1 MTGRLIFVV
10 IMKRRLTVLLLIVV
24 SSVLLS
30 VPFLVPGTG
39 WLSLIAFVPL
49 LWAEDIATGDEMK
62 GFCWWHYLCFVL
74 WNAATTFWVCNA
86 TVGGGIFAIL
96 ANSFQMSLVFGLFR
110 WSRKWLSGSLPYI
123 FLAFAWIAW
132 ERWYLT
138 SAQISWPWLV
148 LGNSFARTT
157 GWIQWYEYTG
167 TLGGSL
173 LVWAA
178 NLSVFGILESL
189 ASGRWMTFNWK
200 AKSAALL
207 GTLALFV
214 APPVV
219 SSFLK
224 PEPCDETLDVVIA
237 QPNIDPYNKFGGMMQ
252 AEQNELLLSQ
262 FADIQDSV
270 PVLLVA
276 PETFTWDV
284 VTNDLSSSP
293 SVQRFTSFL
302 SGHPNANLL
311 VGASSRT
318 YLKRALRPSHTAR
331 RAGDGVWMETHN
343 SALMLDAFSFPEI
356 FHKSKLV
363 VGVEMT
369 PYPAFFCKID
379 DWLGGVMGRN
389 IGQKEVGPLHFNEY
403 ACASDG
409 QVSAV
414 LDNNPSVPAD
424 SLAADEVTVRET
436 IPVGCAICYESVY
449 GEYCTR
455 YVRNGARL
463 LTVITN
469 DAWWGDTPG
478 YKQHLSYSCLRA
490 IETRRWIARSANTGI
505 SAIIDPSGKIVSQ
518 TSWWQP
524 ETLSGK
530 VGLSDEKTFFV
541 IHGDFIGRLSTLM
554 AVLIL
559 LATLVRRFARQRI

>member
-1 MTGRLIFVV
+1 MTRKLVLLS
-10 IMKRRLTVLLLIVV
+10 LTVL
-24 SSVLLS
+24 SSALLS

-39 WLSLIAFVPL
+39 WLSLVAFVPL
-49 LWAEDIATGDEMK
+49 LWAENLATDDGMK

-86 TVGGGIFAIL
+86 TVGGGIFAVL
-96 ANSFQMSLVFGLFR
+96 ANAFQMSLVFGLFR
-110 WSRKWLSGSLPYI
+110 WSRKWLSGALPYI
-123 FLAFAWIAW
+123 FLAFVWIAW

-157 GWIQWYEYTG
+157 GWVQWYEYTG

-173 LVWAA
+173 LVWEA
-178 NLSVFGILESL
+178 NLSVFGILDSL
-189 ASGRWMTFNWK
+189 ATGRWWTFNWK
-200 AKSAALL
+200 AKSAALA

-219 SSFLK
+219 SMFLK
-224 PEPCDETLDVVIA
+224 PEPSTGTLDVVIA
-237 QPNIDPYNKFGGMMQ
+237 QPNIDPYNKFGGMTQ
-252 AEQNELLLSQ
+252 EEQNDLLLSQ
-262 FADIQDSV
+262 FSDLQDSV

-276 PETFTWDV
+276 PETFTGDV
-284 VTNDLSSSP
+284 VTNDPSSSP
-293 SVQRFTSFL
+293 TVQRFTSFL
-302 SGHPNANLL
+302 SPHPNANLL
-311 VGASSRT
+311 VGASTRT
-318 YLKRALRPSHTAR
+318 YQKRALRPSHTSR
-331 RAGDGVWMETHN
+331 RVGNGVWMESHN
-343 SALMLDAFSFPEI
+343 SALMLDAFSVPEI

-369 PYPAFFCKID
+369 PYPAFFGKID
-379 DWLGGVMGRN
+379 DWLGGVMGRCV
-389 IGQKEVGPLHFNEY
+389 GQKETGPLHFNEY
-403 ACASDG
+403 SFAPDSASLGLSHGCDS
-409 QVSAV
+409 V
-414 LDNNPSVPAD
+414 PSV
-424 SLAADEVTVRET
+424 SVSET
-436 IPVGCAICYESVY
+436 IPVGCAVCYESVY

-478 YKQHLSYSCLRA
+478 YVQHLSYASLRA

-505 SAIIDPSGKIVSQ
+505 SAIIDPSGKIVSR

-524 ETLSGK
+524 ETLKGK
-530 VGLSDEKTFFV
+530 VGLSDEQTFFV
-541 IHGDFIGRLSTLM
+541 RNGDFIGRLSTLM
-554 AVLIL
+554 AALIL
-559 LATLVRRFARQRI
+559 LATLVRRFTR

>member
-1 MTGRLIFVV
+1 MPRKLTILLLVV
-10 IMKRRLTVLLLIVV
+10 I
-24 SSVLLS
+24 SSALLS

-39 WLSLIAFVPL
+39 WLSLVAFVPL
-49 LWAEDIATGDEMK
+49 LWAEDIATGDGMK

-96 ANSFQMSLVFGLFR
+96 ANALQMSLVFGLFR
-110 WSRKWLSGSLPYI
+110 WSRKWLSGALPYL

-148 LGNSFARTT
+148 LGNAFARTT

-189 ASGRWMTFNWK
+189 ASGRWMTFNRK

-219 SSFLK
+219 SLFLR
-224 PEPCDETLDVVIA
+224 PELCEETLDVIVA
-237 QPNIDPYNKFGGMMQ
+237 QPNIDPYDKFGGMTQ
-252 AEQNELLLSQ
+252 EEQNELLLRQ
-262 FADIQDSV
+262 FGDLPDSI

-276 PETFTWDV
+276 PETFTGDV
-284 VTNDLSSSP
+284 VTNDPSSSP
-293 SVQRFTSFL
+293 TVRRFTAFL
-302 SGHPNANLL
+302 QEHPNANLL

-331 RAGDGVWMETHN
+331 RAGNGVWMESHN
-343 SALMLDAFSFPEI
+343 SALMLDAFSSPEL
-356 FHKSKLV
+356 FHKSRLV

-379 DWLGGVMGRN
+379 DWLGGVMGRC
-389 IGQKEVGPLHFNEY
+389 IGQKEIGPLHFNEY
-403 ACASDG
+403 VRDSTAGDSS
-409 QVSAV
+409 VSV
-414 LDNNPSVPAD
+414 S
-424 SLAADEVTVRET
+424 ET
-436 IPVGCAICYESVY
+436 IPVGCAVCYESVY
-449 GEYCTR
+449 GEYCTE

-463 LTVITN
+463 LAVITN

-478 YKQHLSYSCLRA
+478 YVQHLSYSCLRA

-505 SAIIDPSGKIVSQ
+505 SAIIDPSGKVVSH

-524 ETLSGK
+524 EVLKGK
-530 VGLSDEKTFFV
+530 VGLSDERTFFT
-541 IHGDFIGRLSTLM
+541 IHGDFIGRISTLM
-554 AVLIL
+554 AALVIL
-559 LATLVRRFARQRI
+559 AALVRRFAR

>member
-1 MTGRLIFVV
+1 MPRKLTILLLVV
-10 IMKRRLTVLLLIVV
+10 I
-24 SSVLLS
+24 SSALLS

-39 WLSLIAFVPL
+39 WLSLVAFVPL
-49 LWAEDIATGDEMK
+49 LWAEDIATGDGMK

-96 ANSFQMSLVFGLFR
+96 ANALQMSLVFGLFR
-110 WSRKWLSGSLPYI
+110 WSRKWLSGALPYL

-148 LGNSFARTT
+148 LGNAFARTT

-189 ASGRWMTFNWK
+189 ACGRWMTFNRK

-219 SSFLK
+219 SLFLR
-224 PEPCDETLDVVIA
+224 PEPCEETLDVIVA
-237 QPNIDPYNKFGGMMQ
+237 QPNIDPYDKFGGMTQ
-252 AEQNELLLSQ
+252 EEQNELLLRQ
-262 FADIQDSV
+262 FGDLPDSI

-276 PETFTWDV
+276 PETFTGDV
-284 VTNDLSSSP
+284 VTNDPSSSP
-293 SVQRFTSFL
+293 TVRRFTAFL
-302 SGHPNANLL
+302 QEHPNANLL

-318 YLKRALRPSHTAR
+318 YLKRALRPSR
-331 RAGDGVWMETHN
+331 
-343 SALMLDAFSFPEI
+343 
-356 FHKSKLV
+356 
-363 VGVEMT
+363 
-369 PYPAFFCKID
+369 C
-379 DWLGGVMGRN
+379 
-389 IGQKEVGPLHFNEY
+389 IGQKEIGPLHFNEY
-403 ACASDG
+403 VRDSTAGDSS
-409 QVSAV
+409 VSV
-414 LDNNPSVPAD
+414 S
-424 SLAADEVTVRET
+424 ET
-436 IPVGCAICYESVY
+436 IPVGCAVCYESVY
-449 GEYCTR
+449 GEYCTE

-478 YKQHLSYSCLRA
+478 YVQHLSYSCLRA

-505 SAIIDPSGKIVSQ
+505 SAIIDPSGKVVSH

-524 ETLSGK
+524 EVLKGK
-530 VGLSDEKTFFV
+530 VGLSDGKTFFV
-541 IHGDFIGRLSTLM
+541 LHGDFIGRLATLM
-554 AVLIL
+554 AALIL
-559 LATLVRRFARQRI
+559 LATLVRRFTR

>member
-1 MTGRLIFVV
+1 MPR
-10 IMKRRLTVLLLIVV
+10 KLTILLLVLM
-24 SSVLLS
+24 SSALLS

-49 LWAEDIATGDEMK
+49 LWAEDIATGDGMK

-86 TVGGGIFAIL
+86 TLGGGIFAIL
-96 ANSFQMSLVFGLFR
+96 ANAFQMSLVFGLFR

-138 SAQISWPWLV
+138 DAQISWPWLV
-148 LGNSFARTT
+148 LGNAFARTT

-189 ASGRWMTFNWK
+189 ADGRWMTFNWK

-207 GTLALFV
+207 GTSALFV

-219 SSFLK
+219 SMFLR

-237 QPNIDPYNKFGGMMQ
+237 QPNIDPYNKFGGMTQ
-252 AEQNELLLSQ
+252 KEQNELLLSQ
-262 FADIQDSV
+262 FSDIPDSV
-270 PVLLVA
+270 PVLLAA
-276 PETFTWDV
+276 PETFTGDV

-293 SVQRFTSFL
+293 TVQRFTSFL
-302 SGHPNANLL
+302 AGHPNANLL

-318 YLKRALRPSHTAR
+318 YLKRTLRPSYTAR
-331 RAGDGVWMETHN
+331 RAGNGRWMESHN

-363 VGVEMT
+363 VAVEMT

-379 DWLGGVMGRN
+379 DWLGGVMGRC
-389 IGQKEVGPLHFNEY
+389 IGQSEVGPLHFNEY
-403 ACASDG
+403 AYASG
-409 QVSAV
+409 ARVTAVSDSLNLA
-414 LDNNPSVPAD
+414 SAD
-424 SLAADEVTVRET
+424 SASRREVFVSET
-436 IPVGCAICYESVY
+436 IPVGCAVCYESVY
-449 GEYCTR
+449 GEYCTE
-455 YVRNGARL
+455 YVRKGARL
-463 LTVITN
+463 LAVITN

-478 YKQHLSYSCLRA
+478 YVQHLSYSCLRA
-490 IETRRWIARSANTGI
+490 IETRRWVARCANTGI
-505 SAIIDPSGKIVSQ
+505 SAIIDPSGKIVSR

-524 ETLSGK
+524 EVLKGK
-530 VGLSDEKTFFV
+530 VGLSDSQTFFV
-541 IHGDFIGRLSTLM
+541 LHGDFIGRLSTLM
-554 AVLIL
+554 AALIL
-559 LATLVRRFARQRI
+559 LATLVRRFSR

>member
-1 MTGRLIFVV
+1 MTRKLVLLS
-10 IMKRRLTVLLLIVV
+10 LTVL
-24 SSVLLS
+24 SSALLS

-49 LWAEDIATGDEMK
+49 LWAENLATDDGMK

-86 TVGGGIFAIL
+86 TVGGGVFAVL
-96 ANSFQMSLVFGLFR
+96 ANAFQMSLVFGLFR
-110 WSRKWLSGSLPYI
+110 WSRKWLSGALPYI

-157 GWIQWYEYTG
+157 GWVQWYEYTG

-178 NLSVFGILESL
+178 NLSVFGILDSL
-189 ASGRWMTFNWK
+189 ATGRWWTFNWK
-200 AKSAALL
+200 AKSAALV

-219 SSFLK
+219 SLFLK
-224 PEPCDETLDVVIA
+224 PEPSTGTLDVVIA
-237 QPNIDPYNKFGGMMQ
+237 QPNIDPYNKFGGMTQ
-252 AEQNELLLSQ
+252 KEQNDLLLSQ
-262 FADIQDSV
+262 FSDLQDSV

-276 PETFTWDV
+276 PETFTGDV
-284 VTNDLSSSP
+284 VTNDPSSSP
-293 SVQRFTSFL
+293 TVQRFTSFL
-302 SGHPNANLL
+302 SSHPNANLL
-311 VGASSRT
+311 VGASTRT
-318 YLKRALRPSHTAR
+318 YQKRALRPSHTAR
-331 RAGDGVWMETHN
+331 RAGNGVWMESHN
-343 SALMLDAFSFPEI
+343 SALMLDAFSAPEI

-369 PYPAFFCKID
+369 PYPAFFGKID
-379 DWLGGVMGRN
+379 DWLGGVMGRCV
-389 IGQKEVGPLHFNEY
+389 GQKETGPLHFNEY
-403 ACASDG
+403 SFAPDSASLGLSHGCDS
-409 QVSAV
+409 V
-414 LDNNPSVPAD
+414 PSV
-424 SLAADEVTVRET
+424 SVSET
-436 IPVGCAICYESVY
+436 IPVGCAVCYESVY

-478 YKQHLSYSCLRA
+478 YVQHLSYASLRA

-505 SAIIDPSGKIVSQ
+505 SAIIDPSGKVVSR

-524 ETLSGK
+524 ETLKGK
-530 VGLSDEKTFFV
+530 VGLSDEQTFFV
-541 IHGDFIGRLSTLM
+541 RNGDFIGRLSTLM
-554 AVLIL
+554 AALIL
-559 LATLVRRFARQRI
+559 LATLVRRFTR